1 MQQEKKRVNEE
12 TRLALAEAKFQADM
26 KKAEE
31 KARKKLEQEK
41 IKAQL
46 AEAKAMQDAEKRE
59 KRRQEAEINKK
70 ARAETNIIIAEV
82 RKEVA

>member
-1 MQQEKKRVNEE
+1 MQQEKNRVNEE
-12 TRLALAEAKFQADM
+12 TRLALAEEKFQADM

-46 AEAKAMQDAEKRE
+46 AEA
-59 KRRQEAEINKK
+59 
-70 ARAETNIIIAEV
+70 
-82 RKEVA
+82 

>member
-1 MQQEKKRVNEE
+1 
-12 TRLALAEAKFQADM
+12 
-26 KKAEE
+26 
-31 KARKKLEQEK
+31 
-41 IKAQL
+41 
-46 AEAKAMQDAEKRE
+46 MQDVEKRE